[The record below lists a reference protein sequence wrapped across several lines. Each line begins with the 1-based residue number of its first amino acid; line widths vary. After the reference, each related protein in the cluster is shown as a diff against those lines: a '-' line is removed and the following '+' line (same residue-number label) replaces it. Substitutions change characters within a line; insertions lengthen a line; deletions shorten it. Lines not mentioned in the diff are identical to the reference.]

1 MGGGF
6 RVGGGPKGVGS
17 GDQIKKIFQFFLDDL
32 KHIPD
37 LKCVLNLERV
47 LDNMNAFL
55 ILNVLFKTF
64 RSYPFLYKS
73 FQHF

>member
-1 MGGGF
+1 MDGGF
-6 RVGGGPKGVGS
+6 RVVGGPKGVGS

-37 LKCVLNLERV
+37 LKCVLNCV